1 MATTEQHQDPTVT
14 AMARDTR
21 LATVLA
27 AWPQDASAQACRA
40 RLREYIG
47 MPTGPVETRVRR
59 MTVSRARDVAES
71 SIRHA
76 RRLHGDT
83 QDLDPAAA
91 LVLLAGSV
99 RHLMEYAGTAR

>member
-14 AMARDTR
+14 AMTQDIR
-21 LATVLA
+21 LAAALA
-27 AWPQDASAQACRA
+27 ASPRDERAKACRA

-47 MPTGPVETRVRR
+47 LLTGPAETQVAR
-59 MTVSRARDVAES
+59 MTVSRARDVAED

-76 RRLHGDT
+76 RRLHGDA
-83 QDLDPAAA
+83 QDHDPAAT

-99 RHLMEYAGTAR
+99 RHLMEYAGTVR